1 MAFEHLDRAFSKVVM
16 MIVGIYKLIVEL
28 FGFDG
33 CNEFLG
39 NFLVKSLESW
49 NDSCLFKLV
58 VAQVV
63 ASNEVAGLSAFDG
76 RCQDCIAVVIVQDKN
91 LFVASTGDE

>member
-1 MAFEHLDRAFSKVVM
+1 MAFERPDCVFSKVVT
-16 MIVGIYKLIVEL
+16 MIVGICDLIVEL

-39 NFLVKSLESW
+39 NFVVNSLESW

-58 VAQVV
+58 VAEVL
-63 ASNEVAGLSAFDG
+63 ASNEVVGLSAFDW
-76 RCQDCIAVVIVQDKN
+76 RCKDCIAVIIV
-91 LFVASTGDE
+91 